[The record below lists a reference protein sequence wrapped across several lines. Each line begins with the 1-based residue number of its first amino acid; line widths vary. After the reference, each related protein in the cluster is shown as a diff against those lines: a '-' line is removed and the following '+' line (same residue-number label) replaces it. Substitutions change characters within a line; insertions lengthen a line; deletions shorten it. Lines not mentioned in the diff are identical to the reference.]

1 MPRTTT
7 PHILVVDDE
16 EVIVSL
22 VRDCLTED
30 GFQVSVASCGA
41 DAELLLNAEPFDLL
55 VSDIRMPD
63 FDGIELLRRAKK
75 IQPEI
80 GAIFMTGYA
89 NVETAK
95 DAITE
100 GALDYL
106 RKPFN
111 IAEIRSAVSRALTRL
126 SSREDQSAHAEL
138 DRISSLTRMMQ
149 GVSDLATLMRTSLS
163 FALLQCE
170 FTRGAAVYW
179 SPTDCALARI
189 STEDGDT
196 SGATVQIVRMSKN
209 PLEDLSLSYPE
220 LEHDYFVSPQI
231 DAHPL
236 ASFSG
241 DERILEII
249 SPDWMA
255 PGELILN
262 FCIRRGSRLCGF
274 YLIPVK
280 PEEMETMQA
289 KFKFMSL
296 TARQT
301 ALSVENLILLEESRE
316 AYRKLQD
323 LQEKTITLETMAVRG
338 EIAAQIGHEMKNFL
352 GVIYGNVSLLDTHLK
367 RGSLEGLPK
376 YVDAIINNLD
386 KMKSFTSELMS
397 ESKMI
402 KSKTR
407 IAIGGQIEE
416 LVTFMRPQKRFEGVM
431 IDFAK
436 PKKDVLIDTDPK
448 LFQQLMYNILNNA
461 ADACREQPDP
471 CIGISVAENINNG
484 TCVVSISDNGCGV
497 DTSLLGGH
505 FDKKYT
511 SKVDGH
517 GFGLHICKQ
526 IMDSH
531 KGSFKFDSA
540 PDAGA
545 TVSLTFPLPD
555 AATTPNQSPQPS
567 HANQR

>member
-1 MPRTTT
+1 MPRTPV

-22 VRDCLTED
+22 VRDCLSED
-30 GFQVSVASCGA
+30 GYQVSVASCGA
-41 DAELLLNAEPFDLL
+41 DAELLLNAESFDLL

-75 IQPEI
+75 IHPDI

-89 NVETAK
+89 NVESAK

-126 SSREDQSAHAEL
+126 STREDQSAHAEL

-149 GVSDLATLMRTSLS
+149 GVSDLAALMRTSLS

-179 SPTDCALARI
+179 SPTENALARI
-189 STEDGDT
+189 STENGDT
-196 SGATVQIVRMSKN
+196 SGSTIHIVRLSKN
-209 PLEDLSLSYPE
+209 PLENLSLSYPE
-220 LEHDYFVSPQI
+220 LEHDYFVSPEA

-236 ASFSG
+236 VSFSG
-241 DERILEII
+241 DERIREII
-249 SPDWMA
+249 SPSWMR
-255 PGELILN
+255 PDEMMLN
-262 FCIRRGSRLCGF
+262 FCIRRSSRLCGF

-280 PEEMETMQA
+280 PDDMEAMQA
-289 KFKFMSL
+289 RFKFISL

-316 AYRKLQD
+316 SFRKLQD

-367 RGSLEGLPK
+367 RGAVDGLPK
-376 YVDAIINNLD
+376 YVDAIIDNLD

-397 ESKMI
+397 ESKLI

-407 IAIGGQIEE
+407 IEIGGQIEE
-416 LVTFMRPQKRFEGVM
+416 LVNFMRPQKRFQGVL
-431 IDFAK
+431 IDFTK
-436 PKKDVLIDTDPK
+436 PKKDALIDTDQK

-461 ADACREQPDP
+461 ADACREQPEP
-471 CIGISVAENINNG
+471 CIGISVTENIKDR
-484 TCVVSISDNGCGV
+484 TCVISIVDNGCGI
-497 DTSLLGGH
+497 DTALLGGH

-517 GFGLHICKQ
+517 GFGLNICKQ
-526 IMDSH
+526 IMESH
-531 KGSFKFDSA
+531 KGAFRLDSA
-540 PDAGA
+540 PDSGA
-545 TVSLTFPLPD
+545 TVTLTFPLPG
-555 AATTPNQSPQPS
+555 ATTAPSRNPHTS
-567 HANQR
+567 HANQL